1 MPIYEYRC
9 DHCGHELEVMQKL
22 ADPPLT
28 DCPECGEVG
37 LKKLISPVGF
47 RFKGGG
53 WYETDFKT
61 ANKRNLADSGAA
73 SGSDNKKTEGDQK
86 PDTGKTDNAKTGDKT
101 SATKADAG
109 KGQRSTPSKTT
120 TA

>member
-9 DHCGHELEVMQKL
+9 GVCGHELEVMQKI
-22 ADPPLT
+22 ADAALT
-28 DCPECGEVG
+28 DCPECGEVA

-61 ANKRNLADSGAA
+61 NNKRNLADSGNSAE
-73 SGSDNKKTEGDQK
+73 SDSKPADSKKKTDSAKGDDASK
-86 PDTGKTDNAKTGDKT
+86 SSTSSKSESSNSSASTSGKTA
-101 SATKADAG
+101 AA
-109 KGQRSTPSKTT
+109 
-120 TA
+120 